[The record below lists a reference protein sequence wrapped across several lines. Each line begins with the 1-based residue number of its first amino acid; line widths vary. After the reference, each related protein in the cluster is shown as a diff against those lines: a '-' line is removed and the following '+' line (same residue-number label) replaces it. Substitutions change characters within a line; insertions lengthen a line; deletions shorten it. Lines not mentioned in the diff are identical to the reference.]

1 MQRRYYHEIL
11 YIYYHISFRY
21 FINSSIIF
29 SKEAPP
35 EGSQPKDFVLPESQ
49 SLTLEN
55 GLKVT
60 MVQYGD
66 LPKTMVRVVVRS
78 GNLNESESSIWL
90 ADLTV
95 DLMKEGASDMDAG
108 EIARKAA
115 GMGGSITTSVGLDQS
130 TFGGEVL
137 SEFAADLVA
146 LLADIVQRPSFPEKE
161 FERLKK
167 DFLRNLN
174 IQKTQSQ
181 SLAQEKFAEV
191 LYGNHPYGR
200 VFPTEDMLNSYTLD
214 QVKEFYGTNFGALR
228 AHIYVVGKFDQ
239 PTVESAVQ
247 THFSSWKKGQE
258 PLIDIPKPQ
267 SKRMIY
273 LVERPDAPQSTIY
286 MGLPVIDPTQ
296 ADYFPLVVTNA
307 LLGGYFS
314 SRITSNIREDKGY
327 TYSPRSQITNHYRD
341 AFWVQTADVSTDVTG
356 AAIKEIFYEIDR
368 LQNEAP
374 TAEELSAVQNYM
386 GGIFVLR
393 NSSRAGII
401 GQLSFM
407 QLHGL
412 DDYLNN
418 YVKNIFAVSPEKVQ
432 EMAQKYLKDEEMTLV
447 IVGDK
452 KKVPGQVK
460 RFAKIVY

>member
-1 MQRRYYHEIL
+1 MKYYTFITIFLFIIL
-11 YIYYHISFRY
+11 ITVPA
-21 FINSSIIF
+21 F
-29 SKEAPP
+29 SQQEMPP

-49 SLTLEN
+49 QMTLET
-55 GLKVT
+55 GLEVP

-66 LPKTMVRVVVRS
+66 LPKAMVRVVVRS
-78 GNLNESESSIWL
+78 GNLNESENTVWL

-95 DLMKEGASDMDAG
+95 DLMKEGAGDMNAG

-115 GMGGSITTSVGLDQS
+115 GMGGAITTSVGLDQS

-137 SEFAADLVA
+137 SEFTPELVA
-146 LLADIVQRPSFPEKE
+146 LLADIVQRPSFPDKE

-174 IQKTQSQ
+174 IQQTQPQ

-191 LYGNHPYGR
+191 MYGNHPYGR
-200 VFPTEDMLNSYTLD
+200 VFPTEGMLTGYTLE
-214 QVKEFYGTNFGALR
+214 QVKEFYDSNFGALR
-228 AHIYVVGKFDQ
+228 AQIYVVGKFDAKN
-239 PTVESAVQ
+239 VENAIQLS
-247 THFSSWKKGQE
+247 FSDWKKGEE
-258 PLIDIPKPQ
+258 PLVNIPEAQ

-286 MGLPVIDPTQ
+286 MGLPVIDPTH
-296 ADYFPLVVTNA
+296 ADYFPLMVTNT

-327 TYSPRSQITNHYRD
+327 TYSPRSRITNHYRD
-341 AFWVQTADVSTDVTG
+341 AFWVQTADVSTEVTG

-368 LQNEAP
+368 LQNEAL
-374 TAEELSAVQNYM
+374 TVEELSAVQNYM

-393 NSSRAGII
+393 NSSRGGII

-407 QLHGL
+407 KLHGL
-412 DDYLNN
+412 DDYLDS
-418 YVKNIFAVSPEKVQ
+418 YVKNVFAVSPEKVQ

>member
-1 MQRRYYHEIL
+1 MKYYTCITIFL
-11 YIYYHISFRY
+11 
-21 FINSSIIF
+21 SIILLTVPAF
-29 SKEAPP
+29 SQNETPP

-49 SLTLEN
+49 KLTLEN
-55 GLKVT
+55 GLEVT

-66 LPKTMVRVVVRS
+66 LPKAMVRVVVRS
-78 GNLNESESSIWL
+78 GNLNESENTVWL

-95 DLMKEGASDMDAG
+95 DLMKEGAGDMDAG

-137 SEFAADLVA
+137 SEFTPDLVA
-146 LLADIVQRPSFPEKE
+146 LLSDIVQRPSFPEKE

-174 IQKTQSQ
+174 IRQTQPQ

-200 VFPTEDMLNSYTLD
+200 VFPTEAMLKGYTLD
-214 QVKEFYGTNFGALR
+214 QVKEFYDSNFGALR
-228 AHIYVVGKFDQ
+228 AQIYVVGKFDAKK
-239 PTVESAVQ
+239 VENAIQLS
-247 THFSSWKKGQE
+247 FSNWKKGE
-258 PLIDIPKPQ
+258 ELLVNIPKSQ

-286 MGLPVIDPTQ
+286 MGLPVIDPTH
-296 ADYFPLVVTNA
+296 ADYFPLLVTNT

-327 TYSPRSQITNHYRD
+327 TYSPRSRITNHYRD

-374 TAEELSAVQNYM
+374 TTEELSAVQNYM

-393 NSSRAGII
+393 NSSRGGII

-407 QLHGL
+407 ILHGL
-412 DDYLNN
+412 DDYLDS
-418 YVKNIFAVSPEKVQ
+418 YVKNVFAVSPEKVQ

>member
-1 MQRRYYHEIL
+1 MKYYT
-11 YIYYHISFRY
+11 
-21 FINSSIIF
+21 FITIVLSIILLTVPLF
-29 SKEAPP
+29 SQKQTPP
-35 EGSQPKDFVLPESQ
+35 EGSQPKDFILPESQ
-49 SLTLEN
+49 KLTLEN
-55 GLKVT
+55 GLEVT

-66 LPKTMVRVVVRS
+66 LPKAMVRVVVRS
-78 GNLNESESSIWL
+78 GNLNESENSIWL

-95 DLMKEGASDMDAG
+95 DLMKEGAGDMDAG

-115 GMGGSITTSVGLDQS
+115 SMGGAISTSVGLDQS
-130 TFGGEVL
+130 SFGGEVL
-137 SEFAADLVA
+137 SEFTADLVA

-174 IQKTQSQ
+174 IKKTQSQ
-181 SLAQEKFAEV
+181 SLAQEKFADV

-200 VFPTEDMLNSYTLD
+200 VFPAEAMLNGYTLD
-214 QVKEFYGTNFGALR
+214 QVKEFYDSNFGALR
-228 AHIYVVGKFDQ
+228 AHIYVVGKFDSKK
-239 PTVESAVQ
+239 VENAIKSS
-247 THFSSWKKGQE
+247 FSNWKKGEE
-258 PLIDIPKPQ
+258 PLINIPKPQ

-273 LVERPDAPQSTIY
+273 LVERPDAPQSTIF
-286 MGLPVIDPTQ
+286 MGLPVIDPTH
-296 ADYFPLVVTNA
+296 ADFFPLLVTNT

-374 TAEELSAVQNYM
+374 TADELAGVQNYM

-393 NSSRAGII
+393 NSSRGGII

-407 QLHGL
+407 KLHGL
-412 DDYLNN
+412 DDYLDS
-418 YVKNIFAVSPEKVQ
+418 YVKNVFAVSPEKVQ
-432 EMAQKYLKDEEMTLV
+432 EIAQRYLKDEEMTLV
-447 IVGDK
+447 IVGDR

>member
-1 MQRRYYHEIL
+1 MKCYTLIYIIL
-11 YIYYHISFRY
+11 
-21 FINSSIIF
+21 SILLLTVPVF
-29 SKEAPP
+29 SQKETPP

-49 SLTLEN
+49 KLTLDN
-55 GLKVT
+55 GIDVT

-66 LPKTMVRVVVRS
+66 LPKAMVRVVVRS

-95 DLMKEGASDMDAG
+95 DLMKEGAADMDAG

-115 GMGGSITTSVGLDQS
+115 GMGGAISTTVGLDQS

-137 SEFAADLVA
+137 SEFTADLVV

-174 IQKTQSQ
+174 IQKTQPQ

-200 VFPTEDMLNSYTLD
+200 VFPTEEMLNGYTLE
-214 QVKEFYGTNFGALR
+214 QVKEFYTTNFGALR
-228 AHIYVVGKFDQ
+228 AQIYVVGKFDANK
-239 PTVESAVQ
+239 VESAIQ
-247 THFSSWKKGQE
+247 SSFSSWKKGNE
-258 PLIDIPKPQ
+258 PLMNIPKPQ

-273 LVERPDAPQSTIY
+273 LVDRPDAPQSTIY
-286 MGLPVIDPTQ
+286 MGLPVIDPTH
-296 ADYFPLVVTNA
+296 ADYFPLMVTNS

-314 SRITSNIREDKGY
+314 SRITTNIREDKGY
-327 TYSPRSQITNHYRD
+327 TYSPRSRITNHYRD

-374 TAEELSAVQNYM
+374 TAEELAGVQNYM

-407 QLHGL
+407 KLHGL
-412 DDYLNN
+412 NDYLDS
-418 YVKNIFAVSPEKVQ
+418 YVKNVFAVTPEKVQ
-432 EMAQKYLKDEEMTLV
+432 EMTQKYLKDDEMTLV

-452 KKVPGQVK
+452 KKVPAQVK
-460 RFAKIVY
+460 RYAKIVY

>member
-1 MQRRYYHEIL
+1 MKYYT
-11 YIYYHISFRY
+11 
-21 FINSSIIF
+21 FINIFLIIILLSVSVF
-29 SKEAPP
+29 SQKETPP
-35 EGSQPKDFVLPESQ
+35 AGSQPKDFILPEAQ
-49 SLTLEN
+49 MLTLEN
-55 GLKVT
+55 GLEVT

-66 LPKTMVRVVVRS
+66 LPKAVVRVVVQS
-78 GNLNESESSIWL
+78 GNLNESPESVWL
-90 ADLTV
+90 ADITV
-95 DLMKEGASDMDAG
+95 DLMKEGAADMDAG
-108 EIARKAA
+108 EIAKKAA
-115 GMGGSITTSVGLDQS
+115 GMGGAISTSVGLDQS
-130 TFGGEVL
+130 WIGGEVL
-137 SEFAADLVA
+137 SEFTPDLVA
-146 LLADIVQRPSFPEKE
+146 LLSDIVLKPTFPAKE

-167 DFLRNLN
+167 DFLRDLN
-174 IQKTQSQ
+174 IKKTQPQ

-200 VFPTEDMLNSYTLD
+200 VFPTEEMLTGYTRD
-214 QVKEFYGTNFGALR
+214 QVMKYYDTNFGALR

-239 PTVESAVQ
+239 AKVETAIQ
-247 THFSSWKKGQE
+247 THFSSWKKGEE
-258 PLIDIPKPQ
+258 PLIDIPEPQ

-273 LVERPDAPQSTIY
+273 LVDRPDAPQSTVY
-286 MGLPVIDPTQ
+286 MGLPVIDPTHS
-296 ADYFPLVVTNA
+296 DYFPLGVTNA

-314 SRITSNIREDKGY
+314 SRITTNIREDKGY
-327 TYSPRSQITNHYRD
+327 TYSPRSRITNHYRD

-374 TAEELSAVQNYM
+374 TAEELEAVQNFM
-386 GGIFVLR
+386 SGIFVLR

-407 QLHGL
+407 KFHGL
-412 DDYLNN
+412 EDYLNN
-418 YVKNIFAVSPEKVQ
+418 YVKNIFAVTPEKVQ

-452 KKVPGQVK
+452 NKVPGQVK